1 MKLKDEIK
9 GYIASSGWTI
19 TQITEELNRRNGTS
33 YTMQNLSS
41 KIRKESLKYHEILE
55 IADIIGYEIVWNRK
69 SN

>member
-1 MKLKDEIK
+1 MKIKDEIK
-9 GYIASSGWTI
+9 GYIATSGWTI
-19 TQITEELNRRNGTS
+19 TQITEELNKRNGTN

-41 KIRKESLKYHEILE
+41 KIRKESLKYNEILE